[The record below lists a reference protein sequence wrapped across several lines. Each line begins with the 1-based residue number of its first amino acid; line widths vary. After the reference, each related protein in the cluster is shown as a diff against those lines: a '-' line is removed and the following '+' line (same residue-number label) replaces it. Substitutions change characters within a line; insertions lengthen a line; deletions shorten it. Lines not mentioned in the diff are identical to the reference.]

1 MASMMNQ
8 STQMEVPD
16 NAVTDPVANMSK
28 HQLYQVLS
36 QMKASC
42 EQSLAFDLCDLYD
55 CGLSI

>member
-16 NAVTDPVANMSK
+16 TVTDPVANMSK

-42 EQSLAFDLCDLYD
+42 EQNLAFAFCDLYD
-55 CGLSI
+55 FGLSI